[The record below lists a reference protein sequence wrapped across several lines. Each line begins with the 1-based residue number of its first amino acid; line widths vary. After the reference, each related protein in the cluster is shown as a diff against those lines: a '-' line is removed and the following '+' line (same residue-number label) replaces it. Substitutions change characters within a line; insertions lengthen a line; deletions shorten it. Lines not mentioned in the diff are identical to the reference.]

1 MKKLQVLHSV
11 KHSVSSIFTKD
22 DVLELISSIKQEEQ
36 TNQVYDLI
44 KKLQDLQET
53 ISYNL
58 QNLNSDDVVDY
69 DSVEFS
75 ISYNNRIEVDC
86 MNINV
91 DNLTEIVENG
101 IGELIDELRELELN
115 KEEEEVVTSSEY
127 IPVQENEDK
136 FERESREIESIE
148 QENEL

>member
-22 DVLELISSIKQEEQ
+22 DVLNLISSIEQEEQ
-36 TNQVYDLI
+36 TNPVYEMI
-44 KKLQDLQET
+44 KKLQDLQERIT
-53 ISYNL
+53 YNL

-75 ISYNNRIEVDC
+75 ISYNNRIEVDG

-91 DNLTEIVENG
+91 DNLTEIVEG
-101 IGELIDELRELELN
+101 RIGELIDELREEELN
-115 KEEEEVVTSSEY
+115 REDEEEVVSSEFEYEEVVSSEY
-127 IPVQENEDK
+127 VPVQENE
-136 FERESREIESIE
+136 
-148 QENEL
+148 L

>member
-22 DVLELISSIKQEEQ
+22 DVLNLISSIEQEEQ
-36 TNQVYDLI
+36 TNPVYEMI
-44 KKLQDLQET
+44 KKLQDLQES
-53 ISYNL
+53 INYNL

-115 KEEEEVVTSSEY
+115 KEEEEVTSSEY
-127 IPVQENEDK
+127 ISVQENEDK

>member
-22 DVLELISSIKQEEQ
+22 DVLNLISSIAQEEQ

-44 KKLQDLQET
+44 KKLQELQET

-101 IGELIDELRELELN
+101 IGELIEELRELELN
-115 KEEEEVVTSSEY
+115 KEEEVSSSEY

-136 FERESREIESIE
+136 FEKESREIESIE
-148 QENEL
+148 QDNEL

>member
-1 MKKLQVLHSV
+1 MKKDLVLHSV
-11 KHSVSSIFTKD
+11 KHSISSIFTKD
-22 DVLELISSIKQEEQ
+22 DVLKLIESIEQEQ

-44 KKLQDLQET
+44 KRLQDLQEKL
-53 ISYNL
+53 SYDL

-75 ISYNNRIEVDC
+75 ISYNNRIEVDG

-101 IGELIDELRELELN
+101 IGDMIEELRELELGSDDIN
-115 KEEEEVVTSSEY
+115 VVEEEVVLD
-127 IPVQENEDK
+127 IVQENE
-136 FERESREIESIE
+136 
-148 QENEL
+148 L

>member
-22 DVLELISSIKQEEQ
+22 DVLELISSIEQEEQ
-36 TNQVYDLI
+36 TNPVYEMI
-44 KKLQDLQET
+44 KKLQDLQEA
-53 ISYNL
+53 ISCNF
-58 QNLNSDDVVDY
+58 QNLGSEEVVDY

-91 DNLTEIVENG
+91 DTLTEIVENG
-101 IGELIDELRELELN
+101 IGELIEELRDEELN
-115 KEEEEVVTSSEY
+115 KEEEVVGSEFEDGQVTSSEY
-127 IPVQENEDK
+127 TVVE
-136 FERESREIESIE
+136 
-148 QENEL
+148 ENEL

>member
-22 DVLELISSIKQEEQ
+22 DVLNLISSIEQEEQ
-36 TNQVYDLI
+36 TNPVYEMI
-44 KKLQDLQET
+44 KKLQDLQERIT
-53 ISYNL
+53 YNL

-75 ISYNNRIEVDC
+75 ISYNNRIEVDG

-91 DNLTEIVENG
+91 DNLTEIVEG
-101 IGELIDELRELELN
+101 RIGELIDELREEELN
-115 KEEEEVVTSSEY
+115 REDEEEVVSSEY
-127 IPVQENEDK
+127 VPVQENE
-136 FERESREIESIE
+136 
-148 QENEL
+148 L

>member
-22 DVLELISSIKQEEQ
+22 DVLNLISSIEQEQQ

-44 KKLQDLQET
+44 KKLQELQET

-115 KEEEEVVTSSEY
+115 KEEEVS
-127 IPVQENEDK
+127 EDK
-136 FERESREIESIE
+136 FEKESREIESIE

>member
-22 DVLELISSIKQEEQ
+22 DVLELISSIEQEEQ
-36 TNQVYDLI
+36 TNPVYEMI
-44 KKLQDLQET
+44 KKLQDLQEA
-53 ISYNL
+53 ISCNF
-58 QNLNSDDVVDY
+58 QNLGSEEVVDY

-91 DNLTEIVENG
+91 DTLTEIVENG
-101 IGELIDELRELELN
+101 IGELIEELRDEELN
-115 KEEEEVVTSSEY
+115 KEEEVVGSEFEDGQVASSEY
-127 IPVQENEDK
+127 VSVQENE
-136 FERESREIESIE
+136 
-148 QENEL
+148 L

>member
-22 DVLELISSIKQEEQ
+22 DVLNLISSIEQEEQ
-36 TNQVYDLI
+36 TIN
-44 KKLQDLQET
+44 
-53 ISYNL
+53 YNL

-75 ISYNNRIEVDC
+75 ISYNNRIEVDG

-91 DNLTEIVENG
+91 DNLTEIVEG
-101 IGELIDELRELELN
+101 KIGELIDELREEELN
-115 KEEEEVVTSSEY
+115 REVEEEVVGSEFEDGQVTSSEY
-127 IPVQENEDK
+127 TVVE
-136 FERESREIESIE
+136 
-148 QENEL
+148 ENEL